1 MSGLSGVRRHR
12 AAMIMLAL
20 AMGTMISLSRETM
33 MTDDFA
39 VGPRNKVDSR
49 NCELQ

>member
-1 MSGLSGVRRHR
+1 MSGLSGLRRHT
-12 AAMIMLAL
+12 AAMIMALAL
-20 AMGTMISLSRETM
+20 DTMISLSRGTM

-49 NCELQ
+49 NCELR